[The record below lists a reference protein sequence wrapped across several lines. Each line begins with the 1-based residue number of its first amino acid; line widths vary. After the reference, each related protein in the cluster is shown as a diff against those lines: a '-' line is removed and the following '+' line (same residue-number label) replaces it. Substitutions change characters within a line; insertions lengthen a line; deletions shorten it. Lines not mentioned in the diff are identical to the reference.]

1 MLQTRPEEIGKVCL
15 TIRNL
20 PRSQCSGIE
29 VHTLKCMRAADNIAS
44 LVTIPSIYAKQSPF
58 ATCAIVAAVVAHV
71 AACSD
76 ALAPGQITPVKDR
89 IRLCLG
95 MARALGEIWPFAD
108 SRFQEAKVAARGFFG
123 PSKPAPSSPESGMN
137 HTPQGSNSQTLSNAN
152 GTYEQPSWTNDS
164 FFPQSS
170 NMSLADIGYTLS
182 NPTAWD
188 GEDVLNR
195 NWPFDGT
202 ML

>member
-15 TIRNL
+15 AIRNL
-20 PRSQCSGIE
+20 PQSQCSAIE

-58 ATCAIVAAVVAHV
+58 ATCAIVTAVVAHV

-76 ALAPGQITPVKDR
+76 ALAPDQITPVKDR

-95 MARALGEIWPFAD
+95 MARTLGEIWPFAD
-108 SRFQEAKVAARGFFG
+108 ARFQEAKDAARGFFG
-123 PSKPAPSSPESGMN
+123 PSKPAPYSSESGMN
-137 HTPQGSNSQTLSNAN
+137 HTPHSSNAQNLSNAN
-152 GTYEQPSWTNDS
+152 RKYEQPSWMNDS
-164 FFPQSS
+164 FFPSSS
-170 NMSLADIGYTLS
+170 NMSVADIGYTLS

-188 GEDVLNR
+188 GEDVLNM
-195 NWPFDGT
+195 NWLFGGS